1 MNLTNYT
8 SASYTLIVK
17 DYKTKGYNSLEEDR
31 RRPTSTTDAAHTHTK
46 KKKNPTILI
55 GSETTQYPQT
65 WKLVCCLRSKILLYM
80 EKDFQSQIFPQ
91 VCNINSR

>member
-31 RRPTSTTDAAHTHTK
+31 RRPTSTTDAAHTHK
-46 KKKNPTILI
+46 KKKKR
-55 GSETTQYPQT
+55 TQQFLLDQRLLNIP
-65 WKLVCCLRSKILLYM
+65 KLG
-80 EKDFQSQIFPQ
+80 
-91 VCNINSR
+91 N

>member
-46 KKKNPTILI
+46 KKKEPNNSYWIRDYSISPNLEI
-55 GSETTQYPQT
+55 S
-65 WKLVCCLRSKILLYM
+65 LLL
-80 EKDFQSQIFPQ
+80 E
-91 VCNINSR
+91 V

>member
-31 RRPTSTTDAAHTHTK
+31 RRPTSTTDA
-46 KKKNPTILI
+46 
-55 GSETTQYPQT
+55 EY
-65 WKLVCCLRSKILLYM
+65 
-80 EKDFQSQIFPQ
+80 
-91 VCNINSR
+91 

>member
-46 KKKNPTILI
+46 KKKR
-55 GSETTQYPQT
+55 TQQFLLDQRLLNIP
-65 WKLVCCLRSKILLYM
+65 KLG
-80 EKDFQSQIFPQ
+80 
-91 VCNINSR
+91 N